1 MIHDQV
7 PYPAARP
14 ATMGCCSSK
23 TADET
28 DNDGRKSNP
37 NAPANL
43 KLSSP
48 VTTKPP
54 ESIPGRGMPLHLQ
67 TSNSH
72 SIGSGSATSPTG
84 VRYSTD
90 PGSAPPPTANNEQKA
105 YVARYAYQARTKE
118 DLSFEK
124 GERLLVV
131 GVQESDWWMAK
142 SLKSQREGYI
152 PRNYV
157 AEALSYEAEE

>member
-1 MIHDQV
+1 
-7 PYPAARP
+7 
-14 ATMGCCSSK
+14 MGCCNSK
-23 TADET
+23 TADEP
-28 DNDGRKSNP
+28 DSGGGRKTNP
-37 NAPANL
+37 NAPVNL
-43 KLSSP
+43 KPVLSSP

-54 ESIPGRGMPLHLQ
+54 ENTAGGGLPLHHQ
-67 TSNSH
+67 TSNSY
-72 SIGSGSATSPTG
+72 SIGSGTATSPTG
-84 VRYSTD
+84 GGGGVRYSAE
-90 PGSAPPPTANNEQKA
+90 PGTAPPPTTENEQKV

-124 GERLLVV
+124 GEKLLVV

-157 AEALSYEAEE
+157 AEAQSYEAEE